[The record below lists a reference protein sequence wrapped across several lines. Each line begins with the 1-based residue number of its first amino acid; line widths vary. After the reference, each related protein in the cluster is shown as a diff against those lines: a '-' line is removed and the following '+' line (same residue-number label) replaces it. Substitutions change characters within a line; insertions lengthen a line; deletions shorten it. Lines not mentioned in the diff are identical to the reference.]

1 MPKISIRTS
10 VLTIVLTLVGIV
22 AFSLLVSQ
30 HYFSQ
35 KLAIESTNKTFK
47 RITENITE
55 HLRNEA
61 IYTRNILNT
70 KRQHPKLLEPI
81 TFNPKHPSLEGLIQV
96 LQIKTNVY
104 AIYFAQENGDFY
116 EVVNMQGNP
125 QLFQTYSAPEQTTW
139 TVITII
145 KNQQQ
150 LAFLDRKLNLIDKNI
165 TEKKYDPR
173 VRPWYIKAKKSK
185 GVISTSPYL
194 FSNLN
199 QAGITYATKLDNQG
213 GVLALDYT
221 MEQLNQ
227 ILALQKVDE
236 KSEIF
241 IVNHN
246 GKTLAS
252 SSFMKG
258 KAPEISEIT
267 AVEQKISFSQ
277 KEQAY
282 IQNNPT
288 LRVSNEDDW
297 VPFDFQDGGE
307 PHGYSIDLLK
317 LLSIKIGLKLQFIN
331 GYQWTEI
338 MTMFQKRELDIVH
351 SLIKTKA
358 REKIGLFSKPIFSFK
373 NYFIVPKSSQDIES
387 FNDIKDKTVVVIKGW
402 LTQSFIQ
409 DNHPEISLLV
419 VDNVEDAFLALS
431 NAKADVLIDTKESFS
446 YLTQK
451 LYIENLKLSAWCKEF
466 DNNQINSIYLMVH
479 NDDPILL
486 SILNKTLSTLTPSEQ
501 QNLHKKW
508 FGKSNDKVLSNILDS
523 ELLEVVLDKKT
534 EYVVEYSKDGNRYFA
549 MVMHL
554 VDQNSYLGIKIDADA
569 LFKPYRENIEYSF
582 FIAFS
587 LLLLSLPIIFI
598 GTSFIIKPI
607 KALIRENE
615 KIKHRKFHQ
624 VRNIE
629 TYISEFGD
637 LSDSFVSM
645 SHSIQAY
652 EKDQE
657 KLLDSIIKLIAEAI
671 DAKSHYTGGHCE
683 RVPEI
688 AQLLLDEANRSN
700 EGVFKN
706 FSFTSKEELKEFE
719 IGAWLHDCGKVTTPE
734 YVVDKSTKLETIYNR
749 IHEIRMRFEV
759 LWRDAEIAYLKREIS
774 LNNLHEKQEDLR
786 NDFEFIAGT
795 NIGGEFMDKGKQE
808 RIKKIAI
815 QEWQRNFDDRLGLGE
830 VERSRYEEMATGT
843 LPVLEK
849 LLSDKVHHIV
859 KRENFNQQ
867 TYDEEGFKVTVPEHL
882 YNYGEIYNLCI
893 AKGTLSPEERYK
905 INEHVIMSI
914 KMLEKIPFPEHL
926 RNIPE
931 YAGTHHETL
940 IGTGYPRKLTK
951 EELSIPARIM
961 AIADIFEALTAS
973 DRPYK
978 KAKTLTDSI
987 KIMSFMAKDQHI
999 DTDLFNLFLK
1009 SGVYQVYA
1017 QQYLKPEQIDSVD
1030 IDNYLV

>member
-10 VLTIVLTLVGIV
+10 VLTIVLALVGVV
-22 AFSLLVSQ
+22 AVSLLVSQ
-30 HYFSQ
+30 YYFSE
-35 KLAIESTNKTFK
+35 KIAIESTTKTFK
-47 RITENITE
+47 LIAKNITE
-55 HLRNEA
+55 HLRNQSTH
-61 IYTRNILNT
+61 TRNILQA
-70 KRQHPKLLEPI
+70 KRQHSDIFEPI
-81 TFNPKHPSLEGLIQV
+81 TFNPKHPSLEGLIQA
-96 LQIKTNVY
+96 LQIKKNVY
-104 AIYFAQENGDFY
+104 AIYFAHENGDFY
-116 EVVNMQGNP
+116 EVVNMHDNL
-125 QLFQTYSAPEQTTW
+125 QLFQTYDAPKQTTW

-145 KNQQQ
+145 NNQQQ
-150 LAFLDRKLNLIDKNI
+150 LAFLDRKLNLI
-165 TEKKYDPR
+165 EKKITAKEYDPR
-173 VRPWYIKAKKSK
+173 VRPWYIKAVKSK
-185 GVISTSPYL
+185 GVISTNPYL

-199 QAGITYATKLDNQG
+199 QTGITYATEFDNQN

-221 MEQLNQ
+221 MEQLNE
-227 ILALQKVDE
+227 ILALQKIDGE
-236 KSEIF
+236 SEIF
-241 IVNHN
+241 LVNHN
-246 GKTLAS
+246 GKKLAS
-252 SSFMKG
+252 S
-258 KAPEISEIT
+258 
-267 AVEQKISFSQ
+267 
-277 KEQAY
+277 
-282 IQNNPT
+282 
-288 LRVSNEDDW
+288 
-297 VPFDFQDGGE
+297 DFV
-307 PHGYSIDLLK
+307 K
-317 LLSIKIGLKLQFIN
+317 VK
-331 GYQWTEI
+331 
-338 MTMFQKRELDIVH
+338 
-351 SLIKTKA
+351 
-358 REKIGLFSKPIFSFK
+358 
-373 NYFIVPKSSQDIES
+373 
-387 FNDIKDKTVVVIKGW
+387 
-402 LTQSFIQ
+402 
-409 DNHPEISLLV
+409 
-419 VDNVEDAFLALS
+419 LS
-431 NAKADVLIDTKESFS
+431 NISDISVA
-446 YLTQK
+446 
-451 LYIENLKLSAWCKEF
+451 
-466 DNNQINSIYLMVH
+466 
-479 NDDPILL
+479 
-486 SILNKTLSTLTPSEQ
+486 
-501 QNLHKKW
+501 HKKW
-508 FGKSNDKVLSNILDS
+508 FKNNNDISMARTKILDP
-523 ELLEVVLDKKT
+523 EILEVVLNNKT
-534 EYVVEYSKDGNRYFA
+534 AYVAAYSKEGNNYFA
-549 MVMHL
+549 MVIQL

-587 LLLLSLPIIFI
+587 LLLLSLPIVFL

-607 KALIRENE
+607 KALILENE

-624 VRNIE
+624 VKNIE

-774 LNNLHEKQEDLR
+774 LDNLHEKQEDLR

-795 NIGGEFMDKGKQE
+795 NIGGEFMDKEKQE

-830 VERSRYEEMATGT
+830 VERLRYEEMATDT

-867 TYDEEGFKVTVPEHL
+867 ACDEEGFKVTVPEHL

-1009 SGVYQVYA
+1009 SGVFQKYA